1 VLIASIARR
10 VQGLESLAHFAIIDG
25 NLDGGA
31 CCVGCST
38 HLWDRVTP
46 VELSDGGEVDQDA
59 TGDCSPL
66 CRPCS
71 RHLPSRIKASW
82 PSGLTVADISAIWVA
97 VAAEQARELECEL
110 ERDRATALDD
120 LQRASAAVEQAR
132 VHQGVDNGGAS
143 KSWCAMTTGSCD
155 CLRCC
160 DKSEAFWPYLAAV
173 GLGAWICL
181 SLGGY
186 YVLALLVWRA
196 FTTF

>member
-1 VLIASIARR
+1 MLIASITRR
-10 VQGLESLAHFAIIDG
+10 VQGLETLAHFAIIDG

-97 VAAEQARELECEL
+97 VNAEQARDLDCQL
-110 ERDRATALDD
+110 ERDRAAALDD
-120 LQRASAAVEQAR
+120 LQRASAAVQKSS
-132 VHQGVDNGGAS
+132 VNQGVDCEGKVA
-143 KSWCAMTTGSCD
+143 
-155 CLRCC
+155 
-160 DKSEAFWPYLAAV
+160 
-173 GLGAWICL
+173 
-181 SLGGY
+181 
-186 YVLALLVWRA
+186 
-196 FTTF
+196 